1 MNKLKIPENI
11 NFYIIVLIIL
21 LLWLRFIPHFESL
34 YISVNVFNISGSTI
48 YIEDL
53 LVFII
58 YLNLFNKFVNTKNY
72 SIIFDKNYFI
82 QFYIWLN
89 LFGLL
94 FILYSISMGNFS
106 NLLSEYRLFFF
117 SIILYI
123 FLSFSKKEIN
133 NIIFLISIIF
143 LIDLSYQYLYRI
155 NNSSLY
161 NLAKNSF
168 YINRLFYLIAFN
180 AFLYFIFSDIKS
192 RSYMLSVIPLFFL
205 IVILDESRALW
216 LSILLIIFF
225 FALPILHMKVKRIF
239 NIKVLFSILLFILII
254 TLVYLFSE
262 RINYIINFRLLSLF
276 EMTGSV
282 YGRIQAWTLLIDQI
296 MDNPL
301 FGHGIGS
308 TGHFIDSFFED
319 KNYEKIY
326 LGTSHNSYLIL
337 IYQIG
342 IFGFLIFLMP
352 FFVILKI
359 YLNNVI
365 HSGFSLDS
373 SFALSLISSCL
384 VFSFFTPTS
393 IELYY
398 FYWISA
404 SISLCIL
411 KFAYD

>member
-1 MNKLKIPENI
+1 MNKLKISENI

-225 FALPILHMKVKRIF
+225 FALPILHMKVKI
-239 NIKVLFSILLFILII
+239 IFILII